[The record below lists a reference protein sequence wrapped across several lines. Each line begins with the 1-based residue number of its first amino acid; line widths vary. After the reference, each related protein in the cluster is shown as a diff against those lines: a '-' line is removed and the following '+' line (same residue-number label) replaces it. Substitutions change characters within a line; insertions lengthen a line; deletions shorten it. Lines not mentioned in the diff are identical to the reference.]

1 MKAYIECI
9 HDEVLKLSTGRY
21 SRLHVIVPQT
31 EGVDYQKYHLGECV
45 MQQNGRVHA
54 MKAYIECIED
64 LVTDHSTNRYAK
76 MVVTIPE
83 KECGDYQKYHLG
95 ECEILQD
102 DEVNQRI
109 S

>member
-31 EGVDYQKYHLGECV
+31 EGVDYQKYHLGEC
-45 MQQNGRVHA
+45 
-54 MKAYIECIED
+54 
-64 LVTDHSTNRYAK
+64 
-76 MVVTIPE
+76 
-83 KECGDYQKYHLG
+83 
-95 ECEILQD
+95 EILQD